1 MEATIAAYDDGRDWL
16 GALVTH
22 LQGHRDLLVD
32 LVSGNLSRAL
42 FIPPQRT
49 YLDFLDLRDYGIR
62 GSVQSLLQSEAG
74 VAGTDGRRCGKDFRG
89 GFRVNDATPA
99 TVLTETVQRIG
110 RVLEDGEGKEGREGR
125 EG

>member
-32 LVSGNLSRAL
+32 LVSGNLSRAQ

-49 YLDFLDLRDYGIR
+49 YLDFLDLRD
-62 GSVQSLLQSEAG
+62 
-74 VAGTDGRRCGKDFRG
+74 
-89 GFRVNDATPA
+89 
-99 TVLTETVQRIG
+99 
-110 RVLEDGEGKEGREGR
+110 
-125 EG
+125 

>member
-32 LVSGNLSRAL
+32 LVSGNLSRAQ
-42 FIPPQRT
+42 FIPPQGT
-49 YLDFLDLRDYGIR
+49 YLDFLDLRDYWIR

-74 VAGTDGRRCGKDFRG
+74 VAGTDGRR
-89 GFRVNDATPA
+89 
-99 TVLTETVQRIG
+99 
-110 RVLEDGEGKEGREGR
+110 
-125 EG
+125 